1 MNPMSI
7 LLAGVL
13 LAGIAPAQQGKQRAS
28 NAHPLSEQ
36 QKKAL
41 QAIEAEMKAKAAPLA
56 LKIAALAQSLDRNT
70 LSDQPDA
77 DLDRRLTAELSQT
90 ITEGLQL
97 RLAAVRETVKIL
109 TPEQKNIL
117 RVEMEKPDA
126 NPDLVDLVTK
136 LFGDRK

>member
-1 MNPMSI
+1 MPSCGDYLNKGGVMNPMSI

-41 QAIEAEMKAKAAPLA
+41 QAIEADMKAKAAPLA

-77 DLDRRLTAELSQT
+77 DLDRRLTTELSQT

-97 RLAAVRETVKIL
+97 RLAAVRETVKI
-109 TPEQKNIL
+109 
-117 RVEMEKPDA
+117 
-126 NPDLVDLVTK
+126 
-136 LFGDRK
+136 